1 MAAALKLPVSA
12 YWSIECYFSI
22 IRNLR
27 FHFGFH
33 QTTFEEWTCLL
44 MAIHLRRSSLSVCLS
59 WQTLMTGD
67 RWDTRKGVTTW
78 TLGAGH
84 SLLLSVLG
92 VNKAGLPPELHPRR
106 ICRCRVL
113 DLGRICEDLC
123 KQRTLSKLWEATV
136 DINACQ
142 IFRIHTQ
149 LWFTNFI

>member
-1 MAAALKLPVSA
+1 
-12 YWSIECYFSI
+12 
-22 IRNLR
+22 
-27 FHFGFH
+27 
-33 QTTFEEWTCLL
+33 
-44 MAIHLRRSSLSVCLS
+44 
-59 WQTLMTGD
+59 MTGD

-123 KQRTLSKLWEATV
+123 KQRTLSKL
-136 DINACQ
+136 
-142 IFRIHTQ
+142 
-149 LWFTNFI
+149 